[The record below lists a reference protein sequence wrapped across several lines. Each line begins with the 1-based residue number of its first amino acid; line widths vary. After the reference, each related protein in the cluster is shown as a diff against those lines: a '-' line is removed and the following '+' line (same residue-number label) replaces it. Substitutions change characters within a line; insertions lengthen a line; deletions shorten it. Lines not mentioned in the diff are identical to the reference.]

1 MKRNKQLVF
10 AITQMNL
17 KTFGVKD
24 TRQEKQSMIP
34 FISILRT
41 CDRNQKVVIV
51 EEEGGID
58 WEGA

>member
-1 MKRNKQLVF
+1 
-10 AITQMNL
+10 MNL

-58 WEGA
+58 